1 MNWTI
6 DFYKTKNGKVPVR
19 EFLDSLNPRQAAN
32 VIEAMDDLEK
42 YLNER
47 IVKDKEFKKIWEE
60 ETIKRDVIKMIIQM
74 RIKEGLTQKDLAER
88 LKTSQSSIAR
98 LESGNG
104 NPTLNFL
111 VKLGKVFDKKIE
123 LRYV

>member
-1 MNWTI
+1 
-6 DFYKTKNGKVPVR
+6 
-19 EFLDSLNPRQAAN
+19 
-32 VIEAMDDLEK
+32 MDDLEK

-47 IVKDKEFKKIWEE
+47 LEKDKEFKKIWEE

-74 RIKEGLTQKDLAER
+74 RIKEGLTQKELAER

-111 VKLGKVFDKKIE
+111 VKLGKVFNKKIE

>member
-1 MNWTI
+1 
-6 DFYKTKNGKVPVR
+6 
-19 EFLDSLNPRQAAN
+19 
-32 VIEAMDDLEK
+32 MDDLEK

-47 IVKDKEFKKIWEE
+47 IEKDKEFKKIWEE
-60 ETIKRDVIKMIIQM
+60 ETIKRDVIKMLIQM
-74 RIKEGLTQKDLAER
+74 RIKEGLTQKELAER

-98 LESGNG
+98 LESGNA

-111 VKLGKVFDKKIE
+111 VKLGKVFNKKIE

>member
-1 MNWTI
+1 
-6 DFYKTKNGKVPVR
+6 
-19 EFLDSLNPRQAAN
+19 
-32 VIEAMDDLEK
+32 MDDLEK

-47 IVKDKEFKKIWEE
+47 LKKDKEFKKIWEE
-60 ETIKRDVIKMIIQM
+60 ERIKRDVIKMIIEM

-98 LESGNG
+98 LESGKG

-111 VKLGKVFDKKIE
+111 VKLGKVFNKKIE

>member
-1 MNWTI
+1 
-6 DFYKTKNGKVPVR
+6 
-19 EFLDSLNPRQAAN
+19 
-32 VIEAMDDLEK
+32 
-42 YLNER
+42 
-47 IVKDKEFKKIWEE
+47 
-60 ETIKRDVIKMIIQM
+60 M

-98 LESGNG
+98 LESGNA

-111 VKLGKVFDKKIE
+111 VKLGKVFNKKIE